1 MKPFVFMCL
10 TIAGLLVGL
19 FIGVDTA
26 PSVSVEGSI
35 PLVARRRER
44 AGHMAFYSLIG
55 DALGAGL
62 GWAACKL
69 GDKQQ

>member
-26 PSVSVEGSI
+26 PSISGMVST
-35 PLVARRRER
+35 PLVVQRRER
-44 AGHMAFYSLIG
+44 AGHMAFYSLVG
-55 DALGAGL
+55 AALGAGL